1 MAEII
6 WTEPALNDVEGIAE
20 YIAVSNS
27 AAASNLVKG
36 IFEAVSRLEGHPNSG
51 RLPPELDSLP
61 YREVVVNP
69 CRVFYKLEGGAIV
82 VLFVMR
88 QEQDLRKYL
97 LENTGDDKP

>member
-6 WTEPALNDVEGIAE
+6 WTEPALDDLDGVAE
-20 YIAVSNS
+20 YIAVSNPT
-27 AAASNLVKG
+27 AASNLVG
-36 IFEAVSRLEGHPNSG
+36 EIFEVVSRLEEHPNSG

-69 CRVFYKLEGGAIV
+69 CRVFYKLEGGDVV

-97 LENTGDDKP
+97 LENVGDD